1 MALATWNGY
10 PLIND
15 ESPMDDLVGAIGPD
29 GAERMRGCVPRD
41 YSVQPAE
48 TFAPPS
54 DIQVIPESEWAD
66 RIKEQDEQK
75 SSLEH
80 IYLSGPGG
88 AARFV
93 NLDQNGNGFCL
104 RKGARVLMANGTL
117 RRIEEVR
124 HGDEVISHKYRR
136 QRVIRPTS
144 RLYDGPMRSVTV
156 GERSLTVTSEH
167 EFYDPRADTWVTAC
181 DLEPGSTVLHNAQRR
196 DLPEGSL
203 TDSHTSGAEEVHCLE
218 VAGDHSFIAE
228 GFAVHNCWAYSTG
241 HCTMLARLRDNMP
254 MVRLNPHSVASI
266 IKGGR
271 DEGGWCGLSAKFL
284 RENGIAP
291 EGDGPGEWP
300 LFSRRISL
308 DTPAMRTSMARFKTT
323 EDWVDLTQPVYDQT
337 LSRGQIGTALL
348 SNQPTALDFAW
359 WGHSVCGV
367 RVVQV
372 EPGSF
377 GWLILNSWKGWG
389 RSGLGV
395 IQGSKM
401 GVMGAVSLRVI
412 RAAD

>member
-1 MALATWNGY
+1 MALKLWNGY
-10 PLIND
+10 PLID
-15 ESPMDDLVGAIGPD
+15 DDSPMDDLVGAIGPD

-41 YSVQPAE
+41 YRVQPPE

-54 DIQVIPESEWAD
+54 EIQVIPESEWAD
-66 RIKEQDEQK
+66 RIKEQDEQQ

-88 AARFV
+88 EPRFV
-93 NLDQNGNGFCL
+93 NLDQDGAGF
-104 RKGARVLMANGTL
+104 
-117 RRIEEVR
+117 
-124 HGDEVISHKYRR
+124 
-136 QRVIRPTS
+136 
-144 RLYDGPMRSVTV
+144 
-156 GERSLTVTSEH
+156 
-167 EFYDPRADTWVTAC
+167 
-181 DLEPGSTVLHNAQRR
+181 
-196 DLPEGSL
+196 
-203 TDSHTSGAEEVHCLE
+203 
-218 VAGDHSFIAE
+218 
-228 GFAVHNCWAYSTG
+228 CWAYSTG
-241 HCTMLARLRDNMP
+241 HCTMLARLRDNQP
-254 MVRLNPHSVASI
+254 LVRLNPHSVAAI

-271 DEGGWCGLSAKFL
+271 DEGGWCGLSAQFL

-291 EGDGPGEWP
+291 EGSGPDKWP
-300 LFSRRISL
+300 LFSRDVRL
-308 DTPAMRTSMARFKTT
+308 DTPAMRASMARFKTT

-377 GWLILNSWKGWG
+377 GWLILNSWNGWG
-389 RSGLGV
+389 RHGLGV

-401 GVMGAVSLRVI
+401 NVMGAVTLRVI
-412 RAAD
+412 RAADSVVV